1 MTNIFNKLMEEKSS
15 LVVDGAMG
23 TSLFKKGLET
33 GDCPELLNRDNA
45 GIIKEV
51 HTDFINAGAD
61 IILTNSFGGTK
72 FRFKLHKI
80 EDQVEELNYLAAK
93 IAKEA
98 VMESGKE
105 VVVAGSMGPS
115 GELLIPLGI
124 LTEEDALEGFY
135 EQAEAL
141 KKGGADVL
149 WIETM
154 SSIEEAS
161 IAVKAALK
169 TGLPVINT
177 MTFDTAGK
185 TMMGLSPEDFSS
197 KHPLIERV
205 SVIGANCGVGP
216 EEALISL
223 YKMMQKNKNVHYVIK
238 ANCGVPEFK
247 NGEFVYSGTP
257 ELMEKYGVV
266 ARSMGIKIIGG
277 CCGTGADILKN
288 IADGVNSDTNVSINS
303 EEDIKSYLS

>member
-1 MTNIFNKLMEEKSS
+1 MVNIFNKLMEEKTS

-23 TSLFKKGLET
+23 TSLFKKGLDT
-33 GDCPELLNRDNA
+33 GDCPELLNRSNSDV
-45 GIIKEV
+45 IKEV
-51 HTDFINAGAD
+51 HNDFINAGAD

-72 FRFKLHKI
+72 FRLKLHKV
-80 EDQVEELNYLAAK
+80 EDQVEELNFLAAK

-98 VMESGKE
+98 ASNSNRD

-115 GELLIPLGI
+115 GELLVPLGT
-124 LTEEDALEGFY
+124 LSEQDAFDGFY

-149 WIETM
+149 WVETM
-154 SSIEEAS
+154 SSLEEAT

-185 TMMGLSPEDFSS
+185 TMMGLSPEDFAT
-197 KHPLIERV
+197 KHPLINEL

-216 EEALISL
+216 QEALISL
-223 YKMMQKNKNVHYVIK
+223 LKMMNENKNIHYVIK

-257 ELMEKYGVV
+257 DLMQKYGVA
-266 ARSMGIKIIGG
+266 ARSMGIKIVGG

-288 IADGVNSDTNVSINS
+288 IADGVNCEEKVIINS
-303 EEDIKSYLS
+303 EEDIINYLS